1 MLSHLKQLGCNDD
14 LSLRQLTLKTA
25 MLMALTRPS
34 RSADLSSLDLQ
45 TKSYVSNGVVFKP
58 IHLSKQSRS
67 SRPITDFFFPAF
79 QDDTT
84 ICPVIT
90 LRAYESRTEQF
101 RNICSGERKSELFLS
116 WIKPHNPVTSSTI
129 ARWLKTC
136 MADAGI
142 DISIF
147 KPHSIRGATF
157 SKTAGVGVMVKDIL
171 DAADWSSEG
180 TFQRFYHRQD
190 DSRTAFGLAVL
201 SSQTSSKTTC

>member
-1 MLSHLKQLGCNDD
+1 M
-14 LSLRQLTLKTA
+14 
-25 MLMALTRPS
+25 
-34 RSADLSSLDLQ
+34 
-45 TKSYVSNGVVFKP
+45 SNGVVFKP

-67 SRPITDFFFPAF
+67 SRSITDFFFPAF
-79 QDDTT
+79 QEDTT

-101 RNICSGERKSELFLS
+101 RNISSGERKSKLFLS

-129 ARWLKTC
+129 RRWLKTC
-136 MADAGI
+136 VADASI

-147 KPHSIRGATF
+147 KPHSVRGATS
-157 SKTAGVGVMVKDIL
+157 SKAAGVGVTVKDIL

-180 TFQRFYHRQD
+180 TFQHFYHRQD

>member
-1 MLSHLKQLGCNDD
+1 M
-14 LSLRQLTLKTA
+14 
-25 MLMALTRPS
+25 
-34 RSADLSSLDLQ
+34 
-45 TKSYVSNGVVFKP
+45 SNGVVFKP
-58 IHLSKQSRS
+58 IRLSKQCRS

-79 QDDTT
+79 QEDTT

-90 LRAYESRTEQF
+90 LRAYKSRTEQF
-101 RNICSGERKSELFLS
+101 RNISSGERKSELFLS

-147 KPHSIRGATF
+147 KPHSVRGATS
-157 SKTAGVGVMVKDIL
+157 SKAAGVGVTVKDIL
-171 DAADWSSEG
+171 DAADWSSVG
-180 TFQRFYHRQD
+180 TFQHFYHRQD

-201 SSQTSSKTTC
+201 SSHTFSKTTR